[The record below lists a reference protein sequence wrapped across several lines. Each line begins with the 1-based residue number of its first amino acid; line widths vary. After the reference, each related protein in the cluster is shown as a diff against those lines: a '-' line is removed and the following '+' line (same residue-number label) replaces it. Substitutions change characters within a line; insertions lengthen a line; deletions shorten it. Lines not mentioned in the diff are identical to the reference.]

1 MPFIALS
8 CCSFL
13 TRPITLS
20 YSCQFCEISRML
32 ADESYSQSTEMA
44 KLNLL
49 RIPFTR
55 MMLIFTLSG
64 SLVVLT
70 NNDLLQEF

>member
-1 MPFIALS
+1 
-8 CCSFL
+8 
-13 TRPITLS
+13 
-20 YSCQFCEISRML
+20 ML

-64 SLVVLT
+64 SWVVLT